1 MSILLMS
8 QIKSI
13 QGSYYHLAKRLL
25 GIEYVKRVEEDEDE
39 AADGLWENASPGEV
53 HERIRHHLT
62 KKKFAQAVHLFS
74 QALAEFPVFKK
85 LEALS
90 KEFKEQTNADGEAG
104 LASNSIPCEILF
116 VGRKI
121 SG

>member
-1 MSILLMS
+1 MWP
-8 QIKSI
+8 SI
-13 QGSYYHLAKRLL
+13 QKGLSDYLD
-25 GIEYVKRVEEDEDE
+25 EEEEDEDE

-74 QALAEFPVFKK
+74 QALAEFPIFKK

-90 KEFKEQTNADGEAG
+90 KEFKQQTNADGEEG
-104 LASNSIPCEILF
+104 LASNSIQFETLF
-116 VGRKI
+116 VLVKKVRG
-121 SG
+121 